1 MPPGG
6 LGFTFGAMTWRTE
19 RLPLANGL
27 HLTVRRHAAP
37 DQTHVEL
44 RLPARRPTCLHWGLS
59 SAPRT
64 PWQAPPS
71 SSWPPDSVAA
81 GAGAVRTPFTAADDE
96 QHLSIRLPSPPPA
109 AALEFVLFFPEENR
123 WDNNHGRNYR
133 IDLRVEAGSSASPS
147 SLLREQLAGH
157 QVVFERSFE
166 LDDGAEL
173 AAAVCQLAAAYE
185 LHLLTDLPGPLLL
198 HWGVARRTPYEW
210 LAPPPAAFPAET
222 RPTGRHA
229 AQTPFVT
236 EAGGRR
242 LTLRFAEPDAPLGVP
257 FVLFQPETGRWL
269 KHRGGNFYVPIKVPA
284 QKAAAL
290 PAPDVAALA
299 EEIIRAEMGP
309 HGWTLM
315 HRFNLCHDLLER
327 THGKPEA
334 LALLFVWLRYS
345 ALRQLTWQR
354 NYNTKPREL
363 SHAQD
368 RLTAR
373 LAEWYRREPAA
384 RPLLRLMLGAVGRG
398 GEGQRIRDEILQI
411 MHRHHIKEVAGHFL
425 EEWHQKLHNNT
436 TPDDVVIC
444 EAYLEFLRADGH
456 LDRFYEKLR
465 EGGVTRER
473 LESFERPIRT
483 PPDFVPHLK
492 EALLRDFQDY
502 LRTLK
507 SVHAGAD
514 LETAAHAATPWLG
527 DGLHRLLDELW
538 RRRDDAD
545 LLWLAGQITEARRR
559 LQPRLTDAPGARELL
574 YLDLALEQTLRRVIE
589 RHVHLPL
596 DERTLVDLIALVL
609 ENLTFSHEDPELA
622 RCWRHWEKLRAA
634 LGGDRPSGARFT
646 PLTALHAKA
655 VLDRTGRGL
664 SALVDRFY
672 QWLQPKAEY
681 LGHAV
686 HAEPWA
692 ITLFSEE
699 VVRGNS
705 VGFALSLLLHR
716 LEPRLRQAAQLG
728 HWQIVSRGSGAG
740 RVEVV
745 DELGSIQGRTFEQPT
760 IVVANQVRG
769 DEEIPE
775 GVTAVIAP
783 NVTDLVSHV
792 AVRARNAGLLFAS
805 CYDADTLARLRA
817 LQGRWLALRVTP
829 GGDVTFAEIA
839 EQKAAAAPGVSA
851 GANVSPQPGPLPAP
865 PANPRRSPALPAR
878 WAITADEFDPDLVGG
893 KARHLAALRQRL
905 PEEIGVPA
913 SVAIPFGVFEQVL
926 ALDLNRDAARRY
938 EQLLQRIETAAL
950 PPTQVGPLTAELR
963 ATVEQ
968 LAAPH
973 PLREAV
979 LDALRSTHLPA
990 PARWEDAWTCI
1001 KRVWASVWNE
1011 RAFLSRAAHG
1021 LPHAALRM
1029 AVLIQEVVPAQY
1041 AFVLHTVNP
1050 FTGHRDELYAEVVL
1064 GLGETLVGNFPGRAL
1079 GFLCDKRQL
1088 RPRLL
1093 SFPAKS
1099 VGLYG
1104 RGLIFRSDSSGEDL
1118 PGFAGAGLYDSV
1130 LLPPARMEFLDY
1142 RDEPLLWDEAFRDH
1156 LLTTMARAGLAVEQ
1170 AFGSPQDVEG
1180 AWTDGRCF
1188 VVQAR
1193 PQVGL
1198 ADS

>member
-1 MPPGG
+1 
-6 LGFTFGAMTWRTE
+6 MTSRTE
-19 RLPLANGL
+19 RIPLADGG
-27 HLTVRRHAAP
+27 HLTVRRHTAP
-37 DQTHVEL
+37 EQTQLEL
-44 RLPARRPTCLHWGLS
+44 RLTGRRPTCLHWGLAP
-59 SAPRT
+59 APRA
-64 PWQAPPS
+64 PWQLPPRS
-71 SSWPPDSVAA
+71 TWPPDSVPA
-81 GAGAVRTPFTAADDE
+81 GGGAVRTPFTAVDDD
-96 QHLSIRLPSPPPA
+96 QQVSIRLPSPPPA
-109 AALEFVLFFPEENR
+109 AALEFVLFFPEDNR

-133 IDLRVEAGSSASPS
+133 IDLRVEGGSAASPAS
-147 SLLREQLAGH
+147 VLRAQLAGR
-157 QVVFERSFE
+157 QMVFERSFE
-166 LDDGAEL
+166 LDDGVAL
-173 AAAVCQLAAAYE
+173 AAAVCQLAGGSE
-185 LHLLTDLPGPLLL
+185 LHLLTNLPGPLLL

-210 LAPPPAAFPAET
+210 LSPPPAAFSPET
-222 RPTGRHA
+222 RPAGRHA
-229 AQTPFVT
+229 AQTPF
-236 EAGGRR
+236 ASAASGSR
-242 LTLRFAEPDAPLGVP
+242 LTLRFAEPDVPLGVP
-257 FVLFQPETGRWL
+257 FVLFQPEAARWL
-269 KHRGGNFYVPIKVPA
+269 KHRGGNFYVPIKVLA

-299 EEIIRAEMGP
+299 DEIIRAEMGP

-327 THGKPEA
+327 ARGNLEA

-373 LAEWYRREPAA
+373 LAEWYRREPDA

-444 EAYLEFLRADGH
+444 EAYLEFLRTDGN
-456 LDRFYEKLR
+456 LDRFYETLR
-465 EGGVTRER
+465 EGGVTKQR

-483 PPDFVPHLK
+483 PPDFVPPLK

-514 LETAAHAATPWLG
+514 LETAAQAATPWLD

-538 RRRDDAD
+538 RRRDEAD
-545 LLWLAGQITEARRR
+545 LRWLAGRITEARRR
-559 LQPRLTDAPGARELL
+559 LQPRLTDAHGARELI

-589 RHVHLPL
+589 RHVHLPW
-596 DERTLVDLIALVL
+596 DDRTLADLITLAL
-609 ENLTFSHEDPELA
+609 ENLVLSHEDPELA
-622 RCWRHWEKLRAA
+622 RCWRHWEKLSAVLAR
-634 LGGDRPSGARFT
+634 DRSTDAPFA
-646 PLTALHAKA
+646 PLAALHAKA

-681 LGHAV
+681 LGQAF

-699 VVRGNS
+699 VVRGSS
-705 VGFALSLLLHR
+705 VAFALSVLLHR

-728 HWQIVSRGSGAG
+728 PWQIVSRGRGAG

-745 DELGSIQGRTFEQPT
+745 EALRSIQGRTFEQPT
-760 IVVANQVRG
+760 IVLANQVHG

-817 LQGRWLALRVTP
+817 LQGHWLALHVTP
-829 GGDVTFAEIA
+829 GGDVSVEEIA
-839 EQKAAAAPGVSA
+839 EPKAVGAAGESPSAILGTPPSPPAAPSA
-851 GANVSPQPGPLPAP
+851 R
-865 PANPRRSPALPAR
+865 PRRSPSRPAR
-878 WAITADEFDPDLVGG
+878 WAITAEEFDPDLVGG
-893 KARHLAALRQRL
+893 KARHLATLRQRL
-905 PEEIGVPA
+905 PAEIGVPA
-913 SVAIPFGVFEQVL
+913 SVAIPFGVFEHVL
-926 ALDLNRDAARRY
+926 ALDLNREAARRY
-938 EQLLQRIETAAL
+938 EQLLERILAA
-950 PPTQVGPLTAELR
+950 PPPATQVGSVTAELR

-968 LAAPH
+968 LAAPE

-979 LDALRSTHLPA
+979 WAALRSTNLPA

-1011 RAFLSRAAHG
+1011 RAFLSRVARG
-1021 LPHAALRM
+1021 LPHEALRM
-1029 AVLIQEVVPAQY
+1029 AVLIQEVVPARY
-1041 AFVLHTVNP
+1041 AFVVHTVNP
-1050 FTGHRDELYAEVVL
+1050 FTGNRDELYAEVVL

-1079 GFLCDKRQL
+1079 GFWCDKHGL

-1130 LLPPARMEFLDY
+1130 LLPPARVELLDY
-1142 RDEPLLWDEAFRDH
+1142 RDEPLVWDEPFRDE
-1156 LLTTMARAGLAVEQ
+1156 LLTTIARAGLAVEQ
-1170 AFGSPQDVEG
+1170 VFGSPQDVEG
-1180 AWTDGRCF
+1180 AWTDGRCV

-1198 ADS
+1198 TAS